1 MYLHIHHH
9 LIDHWLVPSTC
20 QAVLHFYLCVRLGSF
35 SMFLFHHLSTLN
47 ALLPELQRAASTFIC
62 ERCVWSVSAVSC
74 RLVFV
79 HGTVTTCRL
88 WSGGHSQWSL
98 TSRSVIVMTHS
109 SFRNDSVTS
118 WEIANTAR
126 YTIATMFHCCGD
138 TGHVTVQFHGYFD
151 QKYVRPWRRVA
162 QPLSSLNMFASRTTV
177 YQLI

>member
-1 MYLHIHHH
+1 MYLHIIIIS
-9 LIDHWLVPSTC
+9 LIARWFHQLVKLFCTFTS
-20 QAVLHFYLCVRLGSF
+20 YLCVRLGSF

-98 TSRSVIVMTHS
+98 VGQLLLWRTHRFAMT
-109 SFRNDSVTS
+109 
-118 WEIANTAR
+118 
-126 YTIATMFHCCGD
+126 
-138 TGHVTVQFHGYFD
+138 Q
-151 QKYVRPWRRVA
+151 WRRGRSQTLPDTPSRLCSIVA
-162 QPLSSLNMFASRTTV
+162 ATPVTWPFNFTV
-177 YQLI
+177 ISTRSTCAPGDVWRNHFRL